1 MEHHVIDFSGFDPS
15 LAAFKMDFK
24 ETQSSVDRKQQ
35 TNYDEVGQ
43 CLDKEVKSDK
53 TISLWSDRFFIN
65 VQNSYF
71 LYEQCRKVVKFI
83 PDRMGFFS
91 GQLMA

>member
-1 MEHHVIDFSGFDPS
+1 MKRTLVRKNLCNKHVIDFSGFDPS

-35 TNYDEVGQ
+35 TNYDDEVGQ

-53 TISLWSDRFFIN
+53 NDFTMVRSIL
-65 VQNSYF
+65 
-71 LYEQCRKVVKFI
+71 
-83 PDRMGFFS
+83 
-91 GQLMA
+91 